1 MINAFAVLNVERNAS
16 DYQIRKAYLEL
27 IKIWDPESSPLRFR
41 EITEAY
47 EKIKTERARTTY
59 LIFGVKNDAASPFDL
74 LRRHA
79 TLPTERKP
87 LSYESMKELLRKCTM
102 K

>member
-1 MINAFAVLNVERNAS
+1 MINAFTVLNVESNAS
-16 DYQIRKAYLEL
+16 DDQIRKAYLEM
-27 IKIWDPESSPLRFR
+27 IKIWDPERSPLRFR

-47 EKIKTERARTTY
+47 EKIKTERLRATY
-59 LIFGVKNDAASPFDL
+59 LIFGNKNDAASPFDL

-79 TLPTERKP
+79 ALPTERKP
-87 LSYESMKELLRKCTM
+87 LPYESMKELLRKCIT